1 MVVCL
6 SETHVTENIYKS
18 EIQIK
23 GYKHVICLSNSRH
36 TGGVLFYIKNNYKY
50 TNIIYEIGELNCWF
64 LGIKIIINCKPYIII
79 TVYHSPNSSHME
91 FINKFENIMESSN
104 FGNSTII
111 VVGDFNINVA
121 LNNFYKDKLI
131 QSVNRIGLYQV
142 MNQFTRI
149 TNNTSTIID
158 LLITNKKDI
167 TFKVHLTPRITD
179 HCIISINL
187 NATKNLT
194 NDYKVI
200 RDYKNF
206 NELNFQLDLIK
217 YEWKCDANIN
227 LMSDNFVYQ
236 ILQTLNKHAP
246 CKVIKERNLISKGWW
261 NTEIKMQIQERDNLF
276 KRATITKTAND
287 WENYKKKRNEV
298 VMTIR
303 QKKSNYYMM
312 KIDEAKDDSKEMWKT
327 LKELLNGSKINGKNE
342 IAFGDN
348 IVDNEE
354 LISMEF
360 NNFFI
365 NSITEIIEDL
375 NKDYDNG
382 NEDILENVT
391 ISSNYFEKFTTVTMC
406 SLRKCIQNLPNKTS
420 STNGITTK
428 ILKSAFEIIGNRL
441 LDVISTSLETGE
453 VPKNWKVSTVVPI
466 EKKPNTSNCNE
477 YRPVNMLP
485 SYEKVLELLVKDD
498 LCNFIENNN
507 ILTNCQ
513 SGFRKN
519 NSCETAIQ
527 SVLVQWKGV
536 LNKKLYVGA
545 IFLDFKRAF
554 ETINRP
560 LLLEKLERMGFRGT
574 VLKWFNS
581 YLINRMQVCKY
592 KNSVSEPR
600 EVLHGVPQGSV
611 LGPILFILYLNDIVT
626 YIKNSIAR
634 VEIQMFADDTL
645 IYVTG
650 NDIDV
655 IIETLNE
662 ALEHICKWLTKNNLT
677 LNTEKSKV
685 MLLSNQFSTINNSNR
700 HVEINQQKI
709 QRVTEFKYLGVII
722 DQHLKFSSHANY
734 VIKKVSKKVYFLC
747 RISSFLSEWSKLLVY
762 KTIIAPHF
770 IYCPTILFMFNNSE
784 FYSLQKIQN
793 KALRSILNCNSYTSI
808 RFMLE
813 QVEILSV
820 RQIIMLNVFIF
831 LFKLL
836 NNMLPTHLL
845 EYCSFINDIHDY
857 NTRNNQNF
865 YVERSNTNYGQN
877 HLFNKGLRLYNDL
890 PQEIKNSSTIIM
902 FKIKCTVYVRERW
915 PV

>member
-1 MVVCL
+1 
-6 SETHVTENIYKS
+6 
-18 EIQIK
+18 
-23 GYKHVICLSNSRH
+23 
-36 TGGVLFYIKNNYKY
+36 
-50 TNIIYEIGELNCWF
+50 
-64 LGIKIIINCKPYIII
+64 
-79 TVYHSPNSSHME
+79 
-91 FINKFENIMESSN
+91 
-104 FGNSTII
+104 
-111 VVGDFNINVA
+111 
-121 LNNFYKDKLI
+121 
-131 QSVNRIGLYQV
+131 
-142 MNQFTRI
+142 
-149 TNNTSTIID
+149 
-158 LLITNKKDI
+158 
-167 TFKVHLTPRITD
+167 
-179 HCIISINL
+179 
-187 NATKNLT
+187 
-194 NDYKVI
+194 
-200 RDYKNF
+200 
-206 NELNFQLDLIK
+206 
-217 YEWKCDANIN
+217 
-227 LMSDNFVYQ
+227 
-236 ILQTLNKHAP
+236 
-246 CKVIKERNLISKGWW
+246 
-261 NTEIKMQIQERDNLF
+261 
-276 KRATITKTAND
+276 
-287 WENYKKKRNEV
+287 
-298 VMTIR
+298 
-303 QKKSNYYMM
+303 
-312 KIDEAKDDSKEMWKT
+312 
-327 LKELLNGSKINGKNE
+327 
-342 IAFGDN
+342 
-348 IVDNEE
+348 
-354 LISMEF
+354 
-360 NNFFI
+360 
-365 NSITEIIEDL
+365 
-375 NKDYDNG
+375 
-382 NEDILENVT
+382 
-391 ISSNYFEKFTTVTMC
+391 
-406 SLRKCIQNLPNKTS
+406 
-420 STNGITTK
+420 
-428 ILKSAFEIIGNRL
+428 
-441 LDVISTSLETGE
+441 
-453 VPKNWKVSTVVPI
+453 
-466 EKKPNTSNCNE
+466 
-477 YRPVNMLP
+477 
-485 SYEKVLELLVKDD
+485 
-498 LCNFIENNN
+498 
-507 ILTNCQ
+507 
-513 SGFRKN
+513 
-519 NSCETAIQ
+519 
-527 SVLVQWKGV
+527 
-536 LNKKLYVGA
+536 
-545 IFLDFKRAF
+545 
-554 ETINRP
+554 
-560 LLLEKLERMGFRGT
+560 
-574 VLKWFNS
+574 
-581 YLINRMQVCKY
+581 MQVCKY

-650 NDIDV
+650 NDTDV

-890 PQEIKNSSTIIM
+890 PQEIKNSPTIIM